1 MNIYLQNGSLEDRLA
16 NQSLPRHLTRFR
28 SNSLQRGLPT
38 PTVAVTAP
46 PFFLFSCWYTRSLC
60 HFFGCFIFHFLRILT
75 FPFSKFFRPS
85 LSLFFSFPN
94 LGLLPLEVFLL
105 GYEQLLGS
113 RSGYPSWAPWNPPS
127 SSHVL
132 VLPPGSWSTYWKK
145 SHQRLGH
152 LKYSLPGF
160 FSDWDMDMINGR
172 WQ

>member
-38 PTVAVTAP
+38 PIVAVTAP

-113 RSGYPSWAPWNPPS
+113 WIPFTNSMESTLFQPCSGFASGFLIHPLEEIAPAFGTFE
-127 SSHVL
+127 V
-132 VLPPGSWSTYWKK
+132 WSPWI
-145 SHQRLGH
+145 L
-152 LKYSLPGF
+152 L
-160 FSDWDMDMINGR
+160 
-172 WQ
+172 